1 MKVRPTWLFVLALG
15 PAAVPAQ
22 PGGLVPAPDASVP
35 TPRKDL
41 NMGASGQ
48 QILQQDA
55 DPECQSML
63 RQLDEMGFM
72 PQRRSAL
79 WERYQAECQRGP
91 APDQPAFPR

>member
-1 MKVRPTWLFVLALG
+1 MKARLSWLMVLALS
-15 PAAVPAQ
+15 PASLSAQ

-63 RQLDEMGFM
+63 RQLDEMGFA

-79 WERYQAECQRGP
+79 WERYQAECQRGS
-91 APDQPAFPR
+91 APDQPLFSR